1 MRKILAILSLT
12 SIALGTSSYGA
23 EIDSYRSAHYIANS
37 SRKIDKRVNEWLNLS
52 IDELNEEAVEC
63 PVDTRSAD
71 DVYDI
76 VKSNISSPF
85 IGHSIAVDLDESL
98 PSTMIR
104 RTNFDYSVYS
114 EINWIEGATL
124 NLKGL
129 LGLLNINDRRVGV
142 DKLGHFFVEGFG
154 FFRRAYIKKGGSVEA
169 AVRWG
174 KFTEDS
180 YFGLTTTGVYS
191 NADLVANF
199 NGMRFWNMLFLFS
212 KDPVFENQKLSYRDR
227 PFFSCKDSKWTLNK
241 RFYLRFFLDD
251 SWDESM
257 NCNYYDSERIQF
269 NVVNAQAFNIGYNKL
284 KENEGLVCPRVS
296 RSCGFEKRKYGA
308 YAKDLLHASCFD
320 KREEYRVDP
329 EAYNLLKFDRFYKEY
344 VRENDFDIEEA
355 KLEFIQ

>member
-1 MRKILAILSLT
+1 MALSSL
-12 SIALGTSSYGA
+12 SYGA
-23 EIDSYRSAHYIANS
+23 EIDSYRSTHYIANS
-37 SRKIDKRVNEWLNLS
+37 SRVIDKRVNEWLNYS
-52 IDELNEEAVEC
+52 IDELNDEAVEC
-63 PVDTRSAD
+63 PVDPESAD

-98 PSTMIR
+98 PSNMIR
-104 RTNFDYSVYS
+104 KTDFDFSVYS

-154 FFRRAYIKKGGSVEA
+154 FFRRAYIKEGGSVEA

-212 KDPVFENQKLSYRDR
+212 KDPVFESYKRSHKDR

-241 RFYLRFFLDD
+241 RFSLRFFLDD

-257 NCNYYDSERIQF
+257 NCNYYDSEKIQS
-269 NVVNAQAFNIGYNKL
+269 NVVNAQALYIGYHEL
-284 KENEGLVCPRVS
+284 KESGGLVCPRVS
-296 RSCGFEKRKYGA
+296 RSCSFEKRKYGA

-329 EAYNLLKFDRFYKEY
+329 ERFDFLRFDRFYKEY
-344 VRENDFDIEEA
+344 IGANDFDIEEA
-355 KLEFIQ
+355 KLKLMQ